1 LGTRRYERGEGRGGS
16 SEWGLTLG
24 TSSDYEGPRGGAW
37 TPYKYAV
44 TNYAK
49 HGGERRLERVLARH
63 VATLGG
69 ASAAVAASGSAVG
82 GAQRLGGVISG
93 IATDG
98 LGPTLERFGLGH
110 LVGQGRFEVLE
121 ALLALVAGPGGDL
134 EAEAARQ
141 AACDVIESI
150 FGDAETFDELDS
162 VVLDADSLISFLE
175 SFIGLCV
182 FYRILPQ
189 LADRLTKYSNPL
201 SAASLEREMK
211 EFIHALVQLNLAGR
225 DPLVLDW
232 EGAEG
237 AAIIDEVVRGAYRHM
252 ESLE

>member
-1 LGTRRYERGEGRGGS
+1 M
-16 SEWGLTLG
+16 G

-37 TPYKYAV
+37 TPYKHAV

-69 ASAAVAASGSAVG
+69 AGAAATAAGNAVG
-82 GAQRLGGVISG
+82 GAQRLSGVLSG
-93 IATDG
+93 IASDG

-110 LVGQGRFEVLE
+110 LVGQSRFEVLE
-121 ALLALVAGPGGDL
+121 ALLALIAGPGGDL

-150 FGDAETFDELDS
+150 FGDAETFDELSS
-162 VVLDADSLISFLE
+162 VALDADALIDFLE

-189 LADRLTKYSNPL
+189 LADRLTKYSSPSSVTL
-201 SAASLEREMK
+201 LEREMK
-211 EFIHALVQLNLAGR
+211 EFIHALVQLNLSER
-225 DPLVLDW
+225 NPLEVDW

-237 AAIIDEVVRGAYRHM
+237 AGIIEEVVRKAYQHM